1 VLLQFATI
9 ASFARHSFATNSL
22 HNLSIGEEAPQMET
36 RKLDMMNR
44 KKWIAL
50 GAVSVLAMGG
60 AAFAVADAR
69 PLPMDADSN
78 GAVSKVEAMAAADR
92 MFAKM
97 DANADGAINAA
108 DREAKMKEHFQKLD
122 ADKNG
127 QVSEAEFLAARE
139 ARMEDRAERMAERH
153 GAGDTRGHHGRG
165 HGGMMGKGGRHAMA
179 MLQAADANK
188 DQAVSQAEFRTA
200 AEARFAKADIDKN
213 GSLSASEMQAQR
225 KAMRG
230 TPPLPPAI

>member
-1 VLLQFATI
+1 
-9 ASFARHSFATNSL
+9 
-22 HNLSIGEEAPQMET
+22 M
-36 RKLDMMNR
+36 DR

-50 GAVSVLAMGG
+50 GAVSVLALGG
-60 AAFAVADAR
+60 AAFAVTESR

-78 GAVSKVEAMAAADR
+78 GAVSKVEAMAAADK

-97 DANADGAINAA
+97 DVNADGAINAA

-139 ARMEDRAERMAERH
+139 ARMEDRAERMEKRH
-153 GAGDTRGHHGRG
+153 GADGMRGHHGRG
-165 HGGMMGKGGRHAMA
+165 HGGMMGKGSRHAMA
-179 MLQAADANK
+179 MLQAADANR
-188 DQAVSQAEFRTA
+188 DQMVSQAEFRAA
-200 AEARFAKADIDKN
+200 AEARFAKADTDKN

-225 KAMRG
+225 KAMRDA
-230 TPPLPPAI
+230 PPPPPPPAI